1 MEKEKFLF
9 KHSNKNVNILNSE
22 KRIKTLT
29 KVKYS
34 KTEIRGEK
42 KTNCIILCLSYS
54 QLDIN

>member
-1 MEKEKFLF
+1 MEKIEMEKEKFLF

-22 KRIKTLT
+22 KKIKTLT

-42 KTNCIILCLSYS
+42 KN
-54 QLDIN
+54 